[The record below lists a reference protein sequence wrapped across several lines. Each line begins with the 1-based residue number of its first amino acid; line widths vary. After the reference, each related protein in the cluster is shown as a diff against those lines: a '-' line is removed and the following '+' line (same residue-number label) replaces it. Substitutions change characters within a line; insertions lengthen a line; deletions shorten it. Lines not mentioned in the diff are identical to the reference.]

1 MFIIEET
8 LYSSR
13 KADLHQLNILL
24 RDMQIYRSTLDILRY
39 SENFLKQEVN
49 NLKNLERE
57 SRKGYHDF
65 PRLGCV
71 LPNLPYEIIG
81 IILAYV
87 PTKRILHHRPR
98 TIFKQ
103 PSYYFPPAFHLR
115 ADSFPHSD
123 LQRLLDLK
131 FRLHIHLQIG
141 SEDETIYKWE
151 SIANIRALCENLG
164 HSPGLSSC
172 SLSIKHLSIFV
183 QREVQLLRL
192 LEPLKW
198 ALFSVDK
205 LQMRLFYP
213 SKKASGRL
221 KQVLNDSIGFEPK
234 EVTVCCHLFV
244 SLGRIT
250 PFRLVK
256 NLTLEDNCE
265 DFQTLLQLM
274 ASSMPVLSYLD
285 VYGIKLNESDGPRL
299 PLEAGEIGVNMESLR
314 RVAFALKP
322 AF

>member
-1 MFIIEET
+1 MRKRYHELLHPGCILPKLPDET
-8 LYSSR
+8 
-13 KADLHQLNILL
+13 
-24 RDMQIYRSTLDILRY
+24 
-39 SENFLKQEVN
+39 
-49 NLKNLERE
+49 
-57 SRKGYHDF
+57 
-65 PRLGCV
+65 
-71 LPNLPYEIIG
+71 IG

-98 TIFKQ
+98 AIYKQ
-103 PSYYFPPAFHLR
+103 PSYYFPPTFHLK
-115 ADSFPHSD
+115 ADSFLHSD
-123 LQRLLDLK
+123 FQRLLELRFNLDL
-131 FRLHIHLQIG
+131 HLQIG
-141 SEDETIYKWE
+141 SEDETIYPWE
-151 SIANIRALCENLG
+151 SIAEVSSLCEAPSLRPC
-164 HSPGLSSC
+164 HSSRSLRIKQLS
-172 SLSIKHLSIFV
+172 LFLR
-183 QREVQLLRL
+183 RETRL
-192 LEPLKW
+192 LQLIELLKW
-198 ALFSVDK
+198 TFPSVDK

-221 KQVLNDSIGFEPK
+221 KQVLNDSVGFEPK

-256 NLTLEDNCE
+256 NLTFEDNCE

-314 RVAFALKP
+314 CLRVEASLLKYFGLCKNVEILGLKFGSFGNYMAKVDEAIRASAAAFKTLLLVELKDYYVTTLYSL
-322 AF
+322 